1 MKRILHIFILVLSLI
16 FAVESA
22 YSQNTN
28 KVAISNVLISKN
40 SQNISLAF
48 DIKGAFTKEIE
59 DAIKSGIPTPF
70 TFIVELYRERSFW
83 FNEKLAE
90 LKFKH
95 IVQYDTLKA
104 EYELIIEEKAAQD
117 KIIKLKDLPQVK
129 EVMSKVEGISVSISE
144 TPQKG
149 SKYILK
155 IKAKLD
161 TVNLF
166 FPLNYMLFFVSF
178 WDFETDWHEEI
189 IVY

>member
-1 MKRILHIFILVLSLI
+1 MKRIFNLFIFAMFFILT
-16 FAVESA
+16 AKSA

-28 KVAISNVLISKN
+28 NAAISNVSILKN
-40 SQNISLAF
+40 PQSISLTF
-48 DIKGAFTKEIE
+48 NVKGAFTKEIE

-70 TFIVELYRERSFW
+70 TFIVELYKERTLW
-83 FNEKLAE
+83 FNERVAE

-104 EYELIIEEKAAQD
+104 EYELTIEEKDQQD
-117 KIIKLKDLPQVK
+117 RIIKLKDFSQVK
-129 EVMSKVEGISVSISE
+129 EFMAKVEGISVSISE

-178 WDFETDWHEEI
+178 WDFETDWSEETI
-189 IVY
+189 LY